1 LVFLGGDVMKK
12 LAVFCGSSNGASDV
26 YIESAKKLGKELAK
40 RNIALVYGGAS
51 VGVMGAVAN
60 SVLEE
65 GGYVIGVMPSFLEKR
80 EISHKNLSELIV
92 VDSMH
97 DRKAKMADLADGFIA
112 LPGGPGTLEEFFE
125 VFTWAQL
132 GLHRK
137 PCGLLNIN
145 HYYDPLITLFN
156 HMADEKFLH
165 EQYRSMALVNEEP
178 KELLDQLSTYEPPS
192 VKTYIK
198 EKA

>member
-1 LVFLGGDVMKK
+1 MKR
-12 LAVFCGSSNGASDV
+12 LAVFCGSSNGASNV
-26 YIESAKKLGKELAK
+26 YIEGAKKLGKELAK
-40 RNIALVYGGAS
+40 RNIALVYGGAN

-80 EISHKNLSELIV
+80 EISNKNLSELIV

-97 DRKAKMADLADGFIA
+97 ERKAKMADLADGFIA

-132 GLHRK
+132 GLHSK

-156 HMADEKFLH
+156 HMADEQFLH
-165 EQYRSMALVNEEP
+165 EQYRSMAVVNEEP
-178 KELLDQLSTYEPPS
+178 SVLLDQLSSYNPPA